1 MGHFPPLVPN
11 DTNSANENSDSTEV
25 MAQLRQLTRSAA
37 HAADCPMA
45 VLYLGEAADKFE
57 VSASFGLDGPVD
69 TAGARILTEAL
80 KFDSAGLLIVNDS
93 NDERKLLPKD
103 GRLFGAAHPGIRFV
117 AALPIASGEGKTCGV
132 LLVADTAPHAGLNG
146 ATTYVL
152 RTHASQISF
161 VLQLQAWREANGRKL
176 TAERSKMERLRLL
189 ESVVI
194 NANDSVLITEAEPV
208 ELPGPRIVYCNAAFT
223 RTTGYSEQEVL
234 GRTPRLLQS
243 ERTDREALARLRA
256 ALAAWKPVEVEL
268 LNRRKDGTEFW
279 VELSIAPVADERGW
293 FTHWVSVQRDVT
305 DRKQAEETT
314 VRARLAE
321 AANHALG
328 AEIQERRR
336 VEDQLLYAAFHDDLT
351 KLRNRPFFMDRL
363 IVSLNR
369 LESDPDF
376 RCAVLFIDL
385 DRFKMVND
393 SLGHRAGDLLL
404 MEVARRLESC
414 LRRQDTLARIGGDE
428 FAVLIEDSEGV
439 TSAAATASRI
449 IEAMRQPMWI
459 GKQEVFSSC
468 SIGVVQATAHYRS
481 PEELLRD
488 ADIAM
493 YEAKR
498 HDKGSYAIFAGSM
511 HDSAVEALKLQTD
524 LQNALARNEFF
535 LVYQPICSAATAE
548 IVGVEALI
556 RWRHPLRGIVSPIE
570 FIAAAEQTGVI
581 REIGRWVL
589 QEACGQMRTWC
600 DRIAGLKLR
609 LGVNVSGSQLQDPGF
624 IADLQKALVAASLGA
639 QDLQLEVTEA
649 IFLRRPE
656 HVEQVLSGIRA
667 LGVRVALDDFGTGY
681 SSLSYLDRYEIDTI
695 KIDQSFVASMM
706 TRPRTLAIV
715 QNIVNLAHALGLD
728 IVAEGVEEKEQ
739 LQVLADMGCNSVQG
753 YFLSRPMS
761 VSQIDIALAEQ
772 FATQESDAAVSKF
785 MAFSSSLARTSSS
798 RDVDQVA

>member
-1 MGHFPPLVPN
+1 MSHPPPLVP
-11 DTNSANENSDSTEV
+11 TGTRATKGSEFTGTLAH
-25 MAQLRQLTRSAA
+25 LLQLTHSAA
-37 HAADCPMA
+37 HAADCPIA
-45 VLYLGEAADKFE
+45 VLFLEAASGELE
-57 VSASFGLDGPVD
+57 VRAQSGIDGVIES
-69 TAGARILTEAL
+69 AGARILMEAARP
-80 KFDSAGLLIVNDS
+80 DCAGLVIVNDN
-93 NDERKLLPKD
+93 NDERRLLPKD
-103 GRLFGAAHPGIRFV
+103 NRLFGPAHPAMRFF
-117 AALPIASGEGKTCGV
+117 AALQIARDDGSIGGI

-161 VLQLQAWREANGRKL
+161 VLERQTCREADGRK
-176 TAERSKMERLRLL
+176 AMAQRSKMERLRLL

-194 NANDSVLITEAEPV
+194 HANDSVLITEAEPID
-208 ELPGPRIVYCNAAFT
+208 LPGPRIVYCNAAFT
-223 RTTGYSEQEVL
+223 TTTGYSEEEVI
-234 GRTPRLLQS
+234 GRTPRLLQA
-243 ERTDREALARLRA
+243 EATDRVALAKLRA
-256 ALAAWKPVEVEL
+256 ALVAWKPVEVEL

-305 DRKQAEETT
+305 DRKHAEETT
-314 VRARLAE
+314 LRARLAE
-321 AANHALG
+321 AANQALG
-328 AEIQERRR
+328 AEIKERKR
-336 VEDQLLYAAFHDDLT
+336 VENRLLYTAFHDDLT
-351 KLRNRPFFMDRL
+351 KLRNRPYFMDRL

-369 LESDPDF
+369 LESDPGF

-428 FAVLIEDSEGV
+428 FAVLIEDSDGV
-439 TSAAATASRI
+439 TSAAATAGRI

-468 SIGVVQATAHYRS
+468 SIGVVQASSHYRT

-498 HDKGSYAIFAGSM
+498 NDKGSYAIFAGSM

-524 LQNALARNEFF
+524 LQNALMRNEFF
-535 LVYQPICSAATAE
+535 LVYQPICSTGTGE
-548 IVGVEALI
+548 IVGLEALI
-556 RWRHPLRGIVSPIE
+556 RWQHPIRGIVSPLE

-581 REIGRWVL
+581 GDIGRWVL
-589 QEACGQMRTWC
+589 LEAFDQMRSWR
-600 DRIAGLKLR
+600 DRFPGLRLR
-609 LGVNVSGSQLQDPGF
+609 LGINVSGSELQDPSF
-624 IADLQKALVAASLGA
+624 VADLQESLATAGLVA

-656 HVEQVLSGIRA
+656 HIEQVLSGIRA

-681 SSLSYLDRYEIDTI
+681 SSLSYLDRYEIDTL
-695 KIDQSFVASMM
+695 KIDQSFVASML

-715 QNIVNLAHALGLD
+715 RNIVNLAHALGLD
-728 IVAEGVEEKEQ
+728 IVAEGVELQEQ
-739 LQVLADMGCNSVQG
+739 LHMLADMGCTTVQG
-753 YFLSRPMS
+753 YFLSRPMK
-761 VSQIDIALAEQ
+761 VSDIDVALAEQ
-772 FATQESDAAVSKF
+772 FASQESDAAVSKF
-785 MAFSSSLARTSSS
+785 MAFSRELGHLPPSKEMN
-798 RDVDQVA
+798 QVA